1 MIKVWNKVKSAYF
14 DESENKHLIV
24 KFPEINLTLTHS
36 QIRKESMEI
45 KEAILDQ
52 ESIEFVGCI
61 ASQFK
66 LQISRIKK
74 KLKGKKIE
82 VSIYTDSTSD
92 KPVKLFSGI
101 VDSDERTG
109 NKRSKEIIAYDMM
122 YSLADEDVTTWFN
135 AQMIMLAAGKKIT
148 IKQFRNSLFAYLGI
162 TQAKRTLVNDS
173 LSIKRLAELEEVDE
187 GKEEE
192 TDEEEQEKIYAL
204 ALIKA
209 ICQINGVFGIIN
221 RNGKFDYRRL
231 GIGEESDDSA
241 YPGVDPNDKTN
252 GLYLPFVPG
261 IGVTDLLTDSTFYP
275 SYKSVTYE
283 DYDVHGITR
292 VYVRQSE
299 DTKAGYAGS
308 DKKYKYIVQ
317 GNRFTLGAT
326 KEEKSQIAAAI
337 MKKVQGI
344 TYTPFTAECTGLPFL
359 EVGDPVQFYV
369 YDFEQSDKQKKDV
382 FVLKSFYVLSRTLKG
397 IQSLTD
403 TLTAQGEEKQ
413 RRFVSDLGVR
423 EDVSNEKLKE
433 KVNQHDS
440 RIQTLEETAENGLK
454 FVSVTAL
461 PDNPDPNTV
470 YFIQGE
476 VTVT

>member
-1 MIKVWNKVKSAYF
+1 MLKVWNKVKSAYF

-24 KFPEINLTLTHS
+24 TFPEINLTLTRS
-36 QIRKESMEI
+36 QIRKETMEI

-66 LQISRIKK
+66 LQISSIKK

-109 NKRSKEIIAYDMM
+109 NKRSKEIKAYDMM
-122 YSLADEDVTTWFN
+122 YSLADTDVTTWFKTQV
-135 AQMIMLAAGKKIT
+135 AYLKMGKKLT
-148 IKQFRNSLFAYLGI
+148 VKKFRNELFAFIGLA
-162 TQAKRTLVNDS
+162 QKKRTLTNDS
-173 LSIKRLAELEEVDE
+173 FSIKQLVNLVGTE
-187 GKEEE
+187 
-192 TDEEEQEKIYAL
+192 DEEEADEEEEEKIYAL
-204 ALIKA
+204 DLIKA

-221 RNGKFDYRRL
+221 RNGEMDYRRL
-231 GIGEESDDSA
+231 GVEDEDDGA

-261 IGVTDLLTDSTFYP
+261 IGVTDIITDSTFYP

-283 DYDVHGITR
+283 DYDVHGITK

-317 GNRFTLGAT
+317 GNRFTLGTT
-326 KEEKSQIAAAI
+326 KEEKREIATAI
-337 MKKVQGI
+337 LNKVQGV
-344 TYTPFTAECTGLPFL
+344 TYTPYTAECTGLPFL
-359 EVGDPVQFYV
+359 EVGDPVQFCV
-369 YDFEQSDKQKKDV
+369 YDFEESDRQKKDV
-382 FVLKSFYVLSRTLKG
+382 FTLKSFYVLSRTLKG

-423 EDVSNEKLKE
+423 EDVSTASLKE
-433 KVNQHDS
+433 KTDKQDE
-440 RIQTLEETAENGLK
+440 RIKSLEDAAENGLK
-454 FVSVTAL
+454 VESVTAL
-461 PDNPDPNTV
+461 PALPDANTI
-470 YFIQGE
+470 YLIQG
-476 VTVT
+476 TVG

>member
-1 MIKVWNKVKSAYF
+1 MLKVWNKVKSAYF
-14 DESENKHLIV
+14 DESENKHLV
-24 KFPEINLTLTHS
+24 VTFPEINLTLKHS
-36 QIRKESMEI
+36 QIKKESMEI
-45 KEAILDQ
+45 NEAILDQ

-66 LQISRIKK
+66 LQISSIKK

-122 YSLADEDVTTWFN
+122 YSLTDEDVTSWFRTQV
-135 AQMIMLAAGKKIT
+135 AYLKMGKKLT
-148 IKQFRNSLFAYLGI
+148 IKKFRNDLFVFLGI
-162 TQAKRTLVNDS
+162 TQKKRTLANDS
-173 LSIKRLAELEEVDE
+173 FSIKQLVNMVDKDDGE
-187 GKEEE
+187 DA
-192 TDEEEQEKIYAL
+192 DEEEQEKIYAL
-204 ALIKA
+204 DLIKA

-221 RNGKFDYRRL
+221 RNGEMDYRRL
-231 GIGEESDDSA
+231 GVEDEDDGA
-241 YPGVDPNDKTN
+241 YPGVDPDDKTN

-261 IGVTDLLTDSTFYP
+261 IGVTDIITDSTFYP

-283 DYDVHGITR
+283 DYDVHGITK

-317 GNRFTLGAT
+317 GNRFTLGTT
-326 KEEKSQIAAAI
+326 KEEKREIATAI
-337 MKKVQGI
+337 LNKVQGV

-359 EVGDPVQFYV
+359 EVGDPVQIYV
-369 YDFEQSDKQKKDV
+369 YDFEQSEKQKKDV

-413 RRFVSDLGVR
+413 RRFVSDLGIR
-423 EDVSNEKLKE
+423 EDVSTASLKE
-433 KVNQHDS
+433 KTDKQDE
-440 RIQTLEETAENGLK
+440 RIKSLEDAAETGLK
-454 FVSVTAL
+454 VESVTAL
-461 PDNPDPNTV
+461 PASPDVNTI
-470 YFIQGE
+470 YLIQG
-476 VTVT
+476 TVG

>member
-1 MIKVWNKVKSAYF
+1 MLKVGNKVKSAYF
-14 DESENKHLIV
+14 DESENKHLV
-24 KFPEINLTLTHS
+24 VTFPEINLTLKHS
-36 QIRKESMEI
+36 QIKKESMEI
-45 KEAILDQ
+45 NEAILDQ

-66 LQISRIKK
+66 LQISSIKI

-82 VSIYTDSTSD
+82 VSIYSDSTSD

-101 VDSDERTG
+101 VDSDNRTG

-122 YSLADEDVTTWFN
+122 YSLTDEDVTSWFRTQV
-135 AQMIMLAAGKKIT
+135 AYLKMGKKLT
-148 IKQFRNSLFAYLGI
+148 VKKFRNDLFVFLGI
-162 TQAKRTLVNDS
+162 AQKKRTLANDS
-173 LSIKRLAELEEVDE
+173 FSIKQLVNMVDNNEEDA
-187 GKEEE
+187 
-192 TDEEEQEKIYAL
+192 DEEEQEKIYAL
-204 ALIKA
+204 DLIKA

-221 RNGKFDYRRL
+221 RNGEMDYRRL
-231 GIGEESDDSA
+231 GVEDEDDGA
-241 YPGVDPNDKTN
+241 YPGVDPDDKTN
-252 GLYLPFVPG
+252 GLYLPFLPG
-261 IGVTDLLTDSTFYP
+261 IGVTDIITDSTFYP
-275 SYKSVTYE
+275 SYRSVTYE
-283 DYDVHGITR
+283 DYDVHGITK

-317 GNRFTLGAT
+317 GNRFTLGTT
-326 KEEKSQIAAAI
+326 KEEKREIATAI
-337 MKKVQGI
+337 LNKVQGV

-359 EVGDPVQFYV
+359 EVGDPVQIYV

-423 EDVSNEKLKE
+423 EDVSTAALKE
-433 KVNQHDS
+433 KTDKQDE
-440 RIQTLEETAENGLK
+440 RIKSLEDAAENGLK
-454 FVSVTAL
+454 VESVTAL
-461 PDNPDPNTV
+461 PASPDANTI
-470 YFIQGE
+470 YLIQGA
-476 VTVT
+476 VG

>member
-1 MIKVWNKVKSAYF
+1 MLKVSNKVKQAYF
-14 DESENKHLIV
+14 AESGNKHLIV
-24 KFPEINLTLTHS
+24 SFPEINLTLDHS
-36 QIRKESMEI
+36 QIKKESMEI

-66 LQISRIKK
+66 LQISSIKK

-92 KPVKLFSGI
+92 KPVELFSGI

-122 YSLADEDVTTWFN
+122 YSLADEDVTSWFRTQV
-135 AQMIMLAAGKKIT
+135 AYLKMGKKLT
-148 IKQFRNSLFAYLGI
+148 VKKFRNELFAFIGLA
-162 TQAKRTLVNDS
+162 QKKRTLANDS
-173 LSIKRLAELEEVDE
+173 LSIKQLVNMVDDNEEDA
-187 GKEEE
+187 
-192 TDEEEQEKIYAL
+192 DEEEQEKIYAL
-204 ALIKA
+204 DLIKA

-221 RNGKFDYRRL
+221 RNGEMDYRRL
-231 GIGEESDDSA
+231 GVEDEDDGA
-241 YPGVDPNDKTN
+241 YPGVDPN

-261 IGVTDLLTDSTFYP
+261 IGVTDIITDSTFHP

-283 DYDVHGITR
+283 DYDVHGITK

-317 GNRFTLGAT
+317 GNRFTLGTT
-326 KEEKSQIAAAI
+326 KEEKREIATAI
-337 MKKVQGI
+337 LNKVQGV
-344 TYTPFTAECTGLPFL
+344 TYTPYTAECTGLPFL
-359 EVGDPVQFYV
+359 EVGDPVQFCV
-369 YDFEQSDKQKKDV
+369 YDFEESDRQKKDV

-423 EDVSNEKLKE
+423 EDVSTASLKE
-433 KVNQHDS
+433 KTDKQDE
-440 RIQTLEETAENGLK
+440 RIKSLEDAAETGLK
-454 FVSVTAL
+454 VESVTAL
-461 PDNPDPNTV
+461 PALPDANTI
-470 YFIQGE
+470 YLIQG
-476 VTVT
+476 TVG

>member
-1 MIKVWNKVKSAYF
+1 MLKVWNKVKSAYF

-24 KFPEINLTLTHS
+24 TFPEINLTLTRS
-36 QIRKESMEI
+36 QIRKETMEI

-66 LQISRIKK
+66 LQISSIKK

-109 NKRSKEIIAYDMM
+109 NKKSKEIKAYDMM
-122 YSLADEDVTTWFN
+122 YSLADTDVTTWFKTQV
-135 AQMIMLAAGKKIT
+135 AYLKMGKKLT
-148 IKQFRNSLFAYLGI
+148 VKKFRNELFAFIGLA
-162 TQAKRTLVNDS
+162 QKKRTLANDS
-173 LSIKRLAELEEVDE
+173 FSIKQLVNLVGTE
-187 GKEEE
+187 
-192 TDEEEQEKIYAL
+192 DEEEADEEEEEKIYAL
-204 ALIKA
+204 DLIKA

-221 RNGKFDYRRL
+221 RNGEMDYRRL
-231 GIGEESDDSA
+231 GVEDEDDGA
-241 YPGVDPNDKTN
+241 YPGVDPDDKTN

-261 IGVTDLLTDSTFYP
+261 IGVADIITDSTFYP

-283 DYDVHGITR
+283 DYDVHGITK

-308 DKKYKYIVQ
+308 EKKYKYIVQ
-317 GNRFTLGAT
+317 GNRFTLGTT
-326 KEEKSQIAAAI
+326 KEEKREIATAI
-337 MKKVQGI
+337 LNKVQGV
-344 TYTPFTAECTGLPFL
+344 TYTPYTAECTGLPYL

-369 YDFEQSDKQKKDV
+369 YDFEESDKQKKDV

-423 EDVSNEKLKE
+423 EDVSTAALKE
-433 KVNQHDS
+433 QADKQDE
-440 RIQTLEETAENGLK
+440 RIKSLEDAADTGLK
-454 FVSVTAL
+454 VESVTAL
-461 PDNPDPNTV
+461 PASPDANTI
-470 YFIQGE
+470 YLIQG
-476 VTVT
+476 TVG

>member
-1 MIKVWNKVKSAYF
+1 MLKVGNKVKSAYF
-14 DESENKHLIV
+14 DESENKHLV
-24 KFPEINLTLTHS
+24 VTFPEINLTLKHS
-36 QIRKESMEI
+36 QIKKESMEI
-45 KEAILDQ
+45 NEAILDQ

-66 LQISRIKK
+66 LQISSIKK

-101 VDSDERTG
+101 VDSDNRTG

-122 YSLADEDVTTWFN
+122 YSLADEDVTSWFRTQV
-135 AQMIMLAAGKKIT
+135 AYLKMGKKLT
-148 IKQFRNSLFAYLGI
+148 VKKFRNDLFVFLGI
-162 TQAKRTLVNDS
+162 AQKKRTLANDS
-173 LSIKRLAELEEVDE
+173 FSIKQLVNVVDNNEEDA
-187 GKEEE
+187 
-192 TDEEEQEKIYAL
+192 DEEEQEKIYAL
-204 ALIKA
+204 DLIKA

-221 RNGKFDYRRL
+221 RNGEMDYRRL
-231 GIGEESDDSA
+231 GVEDEDDGA
-241 YPGVDPNDKTN
+241 YPGVDPDDKTN

-261 IGVTDLLTDSTFYP
+261 IGVTDIITDSTFYP

-283 DYDVHGITR
+283 DYDVHGITK

-308 DKKYKYIVQ
+308 DKKYKYITQ
-317 GNRFTLGAT
+317 GNRFTLGT
-326 KEEKSQIAAAI
+326 TTEEKREIATAI
-337 MKKVQGI
+337 LNKVQGV

-359 EVGDPVQFYV
+359 EVGDPVQIYV

-413 RRFVSDLGVR
+413 RRFVSDLGIR
-423 EDVSNEKLKE
+423 EDVSTASLKE
-433 KVNQHDS
+433 KTDKQDE
-440 RIQTLEETAENGLK
+440 RIKSLEDAAETGLK
-454 FVSVTAL
+454 VESVTAL
-461 PDNPDPNTV
+461 PASPDANTI
-470 YFIQGE
+470 YLIQGA
-476 VTVT
+476 VG

>member
-1 MIKVWNKVKSAYF
+1 MLKVWNKVKSAYF

-24 KFPEINLTLTHS
+24 TFPEINLTLTRS
-36 QIRKESMEI
+36 QIRKETMEI

-66 LQISRIKK
+66 LQISSIKK

-109 NKRSKEIIAYDMM
+109 NKRSKEIKAYDMM
-122 YSLADEDVTTWFN
+122 YSLADTDVTTWFKTQV
-135 AQMIMLAAGKKIT
+135 AYLKMGKKLT
-148 IKQFRNSLFAYLGI
+148 IKKFRNDLFVFLGI
-162 TQAKRTLVNDS
+162 AQKKRTLANDS
-173 LSIKRLAELEEVDE
+173 FSIKQLVNMVDNNEEDA
-187 GKEEE
+187 
-192 TDEEEQEKIYAL
+192 DEEEQEKIYAL
-204 ALIKA
+204 DLIKA

-221 RNGKFDYRRL
+221 RNGEMDYRRL
-231 GIGEESDDSA
+231 GVEDEDDGA

-261 IGVTDLLTDSTFYP
+261 IGVTDIITDSTFYP

-283 DYDVHGITR
+283 DYDVHGITK

-317 GNRFTLGAT
+317 GNRFTLGTT
-326 KEEKSQIAAAI
+326 KEEKREIATAI
-337 MKKVQGI
+337 LNKVQGV
-344 TYTPFTAECTGLPFL
+344 TYTPYTAECTGLPFL
-359 EVGDPVQFYV
+359 EVGDPVQFCV
-369 YDFEQSDKQKKDV
+369 YDFEESDRQKKDV
-382 FVLKSFYVLSRTLKG
+382 FTLKSFYVLSRTLKG

-423 EDVSNEKLKE
+423 EDVSTASLKE
-433 KVNQHDS
+433 KTDKQDE
-440 RIQTLEETAENGLK
+440 RIKSLEDAAENGLK
-454 FVSVTAL
+454 VESVTAL
-461 PDNPDPNTV
+461 PALPDANTI
-470 YFIQGE
+470 YLIQG
-476 VTVT
+476 TVG

>member
-1 MIKVWNKVKSAYF
+1 MLKVGNKVKSAYF
-14 DESENKHLIV
+14 DESENKHLV
-24 KFPEINLTLTHS
+24 VTFPEINLTLKHS
-36 QIRKESMEI
+36 QIKKESMEI
-45 KEAILDQ
+45 NEAILDQ

-66 LQISRIKK
+66 LQISSIKK

-122 YSLADEDVTTWFN
+122 YSLTDEDVTSWFRTQV
-135 AQMIMLAAGKKIT
+135 AYLKMGKKLT
-148 IKQFRNSLFAYLGI
+148 IKKFRNDLFVFLGI
-162 TQAKRTLVNDS
+162 TQKKRTLANDS
-173 LSIKRLAELEEVDE
+173 FSIKQLVNMVDKDDGE
-187 GKEEE
+187 DA
-192 TDEEEQEKIYAL
+192 DEEEQEKIYAL
-204 ALIKA
+204 DLIKA

-221 RNGKFDYRRL
+221 RNGEMDYRRL
-231 GIGEESDDSA
+231 GVEDEDDGA
-241 YPGVDPNDKTN
+241 YPGVDPDDKTN

-261 IGVTDLLTDSTFYP
+261 IGVTDIITDSTFYP

-283 DYDVHGITR
+283 DYDVHGITK

-317 GNRFTLGAT
+317 GNRFTLGTT
-326 KEEKSQIAAAI
+326 KEEKREIATAI
-337 MKKVQGI
+337 LNKVQGV

-359 EVGDPVQFYV
+359 EVGDPVQIYV
-369 YDFEQSDKQKKDV
+369 YDFEQSEKQKKDV

-413 RRFVSDLGVR
+413 RRFVSDLGIR
-423 EDVSNEKLKE
+423 EDVSTASLKE
-433 KVNQHDS
+433 KTDKQDE
-440 RIQTLEETAENGLK
+440 RIKSLEDAAETGLK
-454 FVSVTAL
+454 VESVTAL
-461 PDNPDPNTV
+461 PASPDVNTI
-470 YFIQGE
+470 YLIQG
-476 VTVT
+476 TVG

>member
-1 MIKVWNKVKSAYF
+1 MLKVWNKVKSAYF

-24 KFPEINLTLTHS
+24 TFPEINLTLTHS
-36 QIRKESMEI
+36 QIRKETMEI

-66 LQISRIKK
+66 LQIRSIKK

-109 NKRSKEIIAYDMM
+109 NKRSKEIKAYDMM
-122 YSLADEDVTTWFN
+122 YSLADTDVTTWFKTQV
-135 AQMIMLAAGKKIT
+135 AYLKMGEKLTVKK
-148 IKQFRNSLFAYLGI
+148 FRNDLFAFIGLA
-162 TQAKRTLVNDS
+162 QKKRTLANDS
-173 LSIKRLAELEEVDE
+173 FSIKQLVNLVGTE
-187 GKEEE
+187 
-192 TDEEEQEKIYAL
+192 DEEEADEEEEEKIYAL
-204 ALIKA
+204 DLIKA

-221 RNGKFDYRRL
+221 RNGEMDYRRL
-231 GIGEESDDSA
+231 GVEDEDDGA
-241 YPGVDPNDKTN
+241 YPGVDPDDKTY

-261 IGVTDLLTDSTFYP
+261 IGVTDIITDSTFFP

-283 DYDVHGITR
+283 DYDVHGITK

-317 GNRFTLGAT
+317 GNRFTLGTT
-326 KEEKSQIAAAI
+326 KQEKREIAAAI
-337 MKKVQGI
+337 LNKVQGV
-344 TYTPFTAECTGLPFL
+344 TYTPFAAECTGLPFL
-359 EVGDPVQFYV
+359 EVGDSVQFYV
-369 YDFEQSDKQKKDV
+369 YDFEESDRQKKDV

-423 EDVSNEKLKE
+423 EDVSTASLKE
-433 KVNQHDS
+433 QADKQDE
-440 RIQTLEETAENGLK
+440 RIKSLEDAAENGLK
-454 FVSVTAL
+454 VESVTAL
-461 PDNPDPNTV
+461 PALPDANTI
-470 YFIQGE
+470 YLIQG
-476 VTVT
+476 TVG

>member
-1 MIKVWNKVKSAYF
+1 MLKVWNKVKSAYF

-24 KFPEINLTLTHS
+24 TFPEINLTLTRS
-36 QIRKESMEI
+36 QIRKETMEI

-66 LQISRIKK
+66 LQISSIKK

-109 NKRSKEIIAYDMM
+109 NKRSKEIKAYDMM
-122 YSLADEDVTTWFN
+122 YSLADTDVTTWFKTQV
-135 AQMIMLAAGKKIT
+135 AYLKMGKKLT
-148 IKQFRNSLFAYLGI
+148 VKKFRNELFAFIGLA
-162 TQAKRTLVNDS
+162 QKKRTLANDS
-173 LSIKRLAELEEVDE
+173 FSIKQLVNLVGTE
-187 GKEEE
+187 
-192 TDEEEQEKIYAL
+192 DEEEADEEEEEKIYAL
-204 ALIKA
+204 DLIKA

-221 RNGKFDYRRL
+221 RNGEMDYRRL
-231 GIGEESDDSA
+231 GVEDEDDGA
-241 YPGVDPNDKTN
+241 YPGVDPDDKTN

-261 IGVTDLLTDSTFYP
+261 IGVTDIITDSTFHP

-283 DYDVHGITR
+283 DYDVHGITK

-317 GNRFTLGAT
+317 GNRFTLGTT
-326 KEEKSQIAAAI
+326 KEEKREIATAI
-337 MKKVQGI
+337 LNKVQGV
-344 TYTPFTAECTGLPFL
+344 TYTPFSAECTGLPYL
-359 EVGDPVQFYV
+359 EVGDPVQFYA
-369 YDFEQSDKQKKDV
+369 YDFEESDKQKKDV
-382 FVLKSFYVLSRTLKG
+382 FTLKSFYVLSRTLKG

-423 EDVSNEKLKE
+423 EDVSTAALKE
-433 KVNQHDS
+433 KTDKQDE
-440 RIQTLEETAENGLK
+440 RIKSLEDAAENGLK
-454 FVSVTAL
+454 VESVTAL
-461 PDNPDPNTV
+461 PALPDANTI
-470 YFIQGE
+470 YLIQG
-476 VTVT
+476 TVG

>member
-1 MIKVWNKVKSAYF
+1 MLKVWNKVKSAYF
-14 DESENKHLIV
+14 DESENKHLV
-24 KFPEINLTLTHS
+24 VTFPEINLTLKHS
-36 QIRKESMEI
+36 QIKKESMEI
-45 KEAILDQ
+45 NEAILDQ
-52 ESIEFVGCI
+52 ECIEFVGCI

-66 LQISRIKK
+66 LQISSIKK

-92 KPVKLFSGI
+92 KPVKLFSGF

-122 YSLADEDVTTWFN
+122 YSLADTDVTTWFKTQV
-135 AQMIMLAAGKKIT
+135 AYLKMGKKLT
-148 IKQFRNSLFAYLGI
+148 VKKFRNDLFVFLGI
-162 TQAKRTLVNDS
+162 AQKKRTLANDS
-173 LSIKRLAELEEVDE
+173 FSIKQLVNMVDNNEEDA
-187 GKEEE
+187 
-192 TDEEEQEKIYAL
+192 DEEEQEKIYAL
-204 ALIKA
+204 DLIKA

-221 RNGKFDYRRL
+221 RNGEMDYRRL
-231 GIGEESDDSA
+231 GVEDEDDGA
-241 YPGVDPNDKTN
+241 YPGVDPDDKTN
-252 GLYLPFVPG
+252 GLYMQFVQG
-261 IGVTDLLTDSTFYP
+261 IGVTDIITDSTFYP

-308 DKKYKYIVQ
+308 DKKYKYITQ
-317 GNRFTLGAT
+317 GNRFTLGT
-326 KEEKSQIAAAI
+326 TTEEKREIATAI
-337 MKKVQGI
+337 LNKVQGV

-423 EDVSNEKLKE
+423 EDVSTAALKE
-433 KVNQHDS
+433 QADKQDE
-440 RIQTLEETAENGLK
+440 RIKSLEDAADTGLK
-454 FVSVTAL
+454 VESVTAL
-461 PDNPDPNTV
+461 PASPDSNTI
-470 YFIQGE
+470 YLIQG
-476 VTVT
+476 TVG

>member
-1 MIKVWNKVKSAYF
+1 MLKVGNKVKSAYF
-14 DESENKHLIV
+14 YESENKHLV
-24 KFPEINLTLTHS
+24 VTFPEINLTLKHS
-36 QIRKESMEI
+36 QIKKESMEI
-45 KEAILDQ
+45 NEAILDQ

-66 LQISRIKK
+66 LQISSIKK

-82 VSIYTDSTSD
+82 VSIYSDSTSD

-101 VDSDERTG
+101 VDSDNRTG

-122 YSLADEDVTTWFN
+122 YSLTDEDVTSWFRTQV
-135 AQMIMLAAGKKIT
+135 AYLKMGKKLT
-148 IKQFRNSLFAYLGI
+148 VKKFRNDLFVFLGI
-162 TQAKRTLVNDS
+162 AQKKRTLANDS
-173 LSIKRLAELEEVDE
+173 FSIKQLVNMVDNNEEDA
-187 GKEEE
+187 
-192 TDEEEQEKIYAL
+192 DEEEQEKIYAL
-204 ALIKA
+204 DLIKA

-221 RNGKFDYRRL
+221 RNGEMDYRRL
-231 GIGEESDDSA
+231 GVEDEDDGA
-241 YPGVDPNDKTN
+241 YPGVDPDDKTN

-261 IGVTDLLTDSTFYP
+261 IGVTDIITDSTFYP
-275 SYKSVTYE
+275 SYRSVTYE
-283 DYDVHGITR
+283 DYDVHGITK

-317 GNRFTLGAT
+317 GNRFTLGTT
-326 KEEKSQIAAAI
+326 KEEKREIATAI
-337 MKKVQGI
+337 LNKVQGV

-359 EVGDPVQFYV
+359 EVGDPVQIYV

-423 EDVSNEKLKE
+423 EDVSTAALKE
-433 KVNQHDS
+433 KTDKQDE
-440 RIQTLEETAENGLK
+440 RIKSLEDAAENGLK
-454 FVSVTAL
+454 VESVTAL
-461 PDNPDPNTV
+461 PASPDANTI
-470 YFIQGE
+470 YLIQGA
-476 VTVT
+476 VG

>member
-1 MIKVWNKVKSAYF
+1 MLKVGNKVKSAYF
-14 DESENKHLIV
+14 DESENKHLV
-24 KFPEINLTLTHS
+24 VTFPEINLTLKHS
-36 QIRKESMEI
+36 QIKKESMEI
-45 KEAILDQ
+45 NEAILDQ

-66 LQISRIKK
+66 LQISSIKK

-82 VSIYTDSTSD
+82 VSIYSDSTSD

-101 VDSDERTG
+101 VDSDNRTG

-122 YSLADEDVTTWFN
+122 YSLTDEDVTSWFRTQV
-135 AQMIMLAAGKKIT
+135 AYLKMGKKLT
-148 IKQFRNSLFAYLGI
+148 VKKFRNDLFVFLGI
-162 TQAKRTLVNDS
+162 AQKKRTLANDS
-173 LSIKRLAELEEVDE
+173 FSIKQLVNMVDNNEEDA
-187 GKEEE
+187 
-192 TDEEEQEKIYAL
+192 DEEEQEKIYAL
-204 ALIKA
+204 DLIKA

-221 RNGKFDYRRL
+221 RNGEMDYRRL
-231 GIGEESDDSA
+231 GVEDEDDGA
-241 YPGVDPNDKTN
+241 YPGVDPDDKTN

-261 IGVTDLLTDSTFYP
+261 IGVTDIITDSTFYP
-275 SYKSVTYE
+275 SYRSVTYE
-283 DYDVHGITR
+283 DYDVHGITK

-317 GNRFTLGAT
+317 GNRFTLGTT
-326 KEEKSQIAAAI
+326 KEEKREIATAI
-337 MKKVQGI
+337 LNKVQGV

-359 EVGDPVQFYV
+359 EVGDPVQIYV

-423 EDVSNEKLKE
+423 EDVSTAALKE
-433 KVNQHDS
+433 KTDKQDE
-440 RIQTLEETAENGLK
+440 RIKSLEDAAENGLK
-454 FVSVTAL
+454 VESVTAL
-461 PDNPDPNTV
+461 PASPDANTI
-470 YFIQGE
+470 YLIQGA
-476 VTVT
+476 VG

>member
-1 MIKVWNKVKSAYF
+1 MLKVWNKVKSAYF

-24 KFPEINLTLTHS
+24 TFPEINLTLTRS
-36 QIRKESMEI
+36 QIRKETMEI

-66 LQISRIKK
+66 LQISSIKK

-109 NKRSKEIIAYDMM
+109 NKRSKEIKAYDMM
-122 YSLADEDVTTWFN
+122 YSLADEDVTSWFRTQV
-135 AQMIMLAAGKKIT
+135 AYLKMGKKLT
-148 IKQFRNSLFAYLGI
+148 VKKFRNDLFVYLGI
-162 TQAKRTLVNDS
+162 AQKKRTLANDS
-173 LSIKRLAELEEVDE
+173 FSIKQLVNMVDNNEEDA
-187 GKEEE
+187 
-192 TDEEEQEKIYAL
+192 DEEEQEKIYAL
-204 ALIKA
+204 DLIKA

-221 RNGKFDYRRL
+221 RNGEMDYRRL
-231 GIGEESDDSA
+231 GVEDEDDGA
-241 YPGVDPNDKTN
+241 YPGVDPDDKTN

-261 IGVTDLLTDSTFYP
+261 IGVADIITDSTFYP

-283 DYDVHGITR
+283 DYDVHGITK

-308 DKKYKYIVQ
+308 EKKYKYIVQ
-317 GNRFTLGAT
+317 GNRFTLGT
-326 KEEKSQIAAAI
+326 TTEEKREIATAI
-337 MKKVQGI
+337 LNKVQGV

-369 YDFEQSDKQKKDV
+369 YDFEESDRQKKDV

-423 EDVSNEKLKE
+423 EDVSTASLKE
-433 KVNQHDS
+433 QADKQDE
-440 RIQTLEETAENGLK
+440 RIKSLEDAADTGLK
-454 FVSVTAL
+454 VESVTAL
-461 PDNPDPNTV
+461 PASPDPNTI
-470 YFIQGE
+470 YLIQG
-476 VTVT
+476 TVG

>member
-1 MIKVWNKVKSAYF
+1 MLKVWNKVKSAYF
-14 DESENKHLIV
+14 DESENKHLV
-24 KFPEINLTLTHS
+24 VTFPEINLTLVHS
-36 QIRKESMEI
+36 QIKKESMEF
-45 KEAILDQ
+45 KSAILDQ

-66 LQISRIKK
+66 LQISSIRK

-92 KPVKLFSGI
+92 MPIKLFSGR

-122 YSLADEDVTTWFN
+122 YSLEDEDVTDWFRTQV
-135 AQMIMLAAGKKIT
+135 AYLKMGKKLT
-148 IKQFRNSLFAYLGI
+148 IKKFRNDLFEFLGI
-162 TQAKRTLVNDS
+162 TQKKRTLANDS
-173 LSIKRLAELEEVDE
+173 FSIKQLVNMVDKDDEEDA
-187 GKEEE
+187 
-192 TDEEEQEKIYAL
+192 DEEEQEKIYAL
-204 ALIKA
+204 DLIKA

-221 RNGKFDYRRL
+221 RNGEFDYRRL
-231 GIGEESDDSA
+231 GVEDEDDGA
-241 YPGVDPNDKTN
+241 FPGVDPDDKTN

-261 IGVTDLLTDSTFYP
+261 IGVTDIITDSTFYP

-283 DYDVHGITR
+283 DYDVHGITK

-299 DTKAGYAGS
+299 DTKAGHSGS

-317 GNRFTLGAT
+317 GNRFTLGTT
-326 KEEKSQIAAAI
+326 KEEKREIATAI
-337 MKKVQGI
+337 LNKVQGV

-369 YDFEQSDKQKKDV
+369 YDFEESDKQKKDV

-423 EDVSNEKLKE
+423 EDVSTSALKE
-433 KVNQHDS
+433 QTDKQEE
-440 RIQTLEETAENGLK
+440 RIKSLEDAAENGLK
-454 FVSVTAL
+454 VESVTEL
-461 PDNPDPNTV
+461 PSDANSHPKTL
-470 YFIQGE
+470 YIIQG
-476 VTVT
+476 TAG

>member
-1 MIKVWNKVKSAYF
+1 MLKVWNKVKSAYF

-24 KFPEINLTLTHS
+24 TFPEINLTLTRS
-36 QIRKESMEI
+36 QIRKETMEI

-66 LQISRIKK
+66 LQISSIKK

-101 VDSDERTG
+101 VDSDNRTG
-109 NKRSKEIIAYDMM
+109 NKKSKEIKAYDMM
-122 YSLADEDVTTWFN
+122 YSLADTDVTTWFKTQV
-135 AQMIMLAAGKKIT
+135 AYLKMGKKLT
-148 IKQFRNSLFAYLGI
+148 VKKFRNELFAFIGLA
-162 TQAKRTLVNDS
+162 QKKRTLANDS
-173 LSIKRLAELEEVDE
+173 FSIKQLVNLVGTE
-187 GKEEE
+187 
-192 TDEEEQEKIYAL
+192 DEEEADEEEEEKIYAL
-204 ALIKA
+204 DLIKA

-221 RNGKFDYRRL
+221 RNGEMDYRRL
-231 GIGEESDDSA
+231 GVEDEDDGA
-241 YPGVDPNDKTN
+241 YPGVDPDDKTN

-261 IGVTDLLTDSTFYP
+261 IGVTDIITDSTFYP

-308 DKKYKYIVQ
+308 DKKYKYITQ
-317 GNRFTLGAT
+317 GNRFTLGTT
-326 KEEKSQIAAAI
+326 KEEKREIAAAI
-337 MKKVQGI
+337 LNKVQGV

-369 YDFEQSDKQKKDV
+369 YDFEEPDRQKKDV

-423 EDVSNEKLKE
+423 EDVSTAALKE
-433 KVNQHDS
+433 QADKQDE
-440 RIQTLEETAENGLK
+440 RIKSLEDAADTGLK
-454 FVSVTAL
+454 VESVTAL
-461 PDNPDPNTV
+461 PASPDSNTI
-470 YFIQGE
+470 YLIQG
-476 VTVT
+476 TVG

>member
-1 MIKVWNKVKSAYF
+1 MLKVWNKVKSAYF

-24 KFPEINLTLTHS
+24 TFPEINLTLTRS
-36 QIRKESMEI
+36 QIRKETMEI

-66 LQISRIKK
+66 LQISSIKK

-109 NKRSKEIIAYDMM
+109 NKKSKEIKAYDMM
-122 YSLADEDVTTWFN
+122 YSLADTDVTTWFKTQV
-135 AQMIMLAAGKKIT
+135 AYLKMGKKLT
-148 IKQFRNSLFAYLGI
+148 VKKFRNELFAFIGLA
-162 TQAKRTLVNDS
+162 QKKRTLANDS
-173 LSIKRLAELEEVDE
+173 FSIKQLVNLVGTE
-187 GKEEE
+187 
-192 TDEEEQEKIYAL
+192 DEEEADEEEEEKIYAL
-204 ALIKA
+204 DLIKA

-221 RNGKFDYRRL
+221 RNGEMDYRRL
-231 GIGEESDDSA
+231 GVEDEDDGA
-241 YPGVDPNDKTN
+241 YPGVDPDDKTN

-261 IGVTDLLTDSTFYP
+261 IGVTDIITDSTFYP

-308 DKKYKYIVQ
+308 DKKYKYITQ
-317 GNRFTLGAT
+317 GNRFTLGTT
-326 KEEKSQIAAAI
+326 KEEKREIAAAI
-337 MKKVQGI
+337 LNKVQGV

-423 EDVSNEKLKE
+423 EDVSTASLKE
-433 KVNQHDS
+433 KTDKQDE
-440 RIQTLEETAENGLK
+440 RIKSLEDAAENGLK
-454 FVSVTAL
+454 VESVTAL
-461 PDNPDPNTV
+461 PALPDANTI
-470 YFIQGE
+470 YLIQG
-476 VTVT
+476 TVG

>member
-1 MIKVWNKVKSAYF
+1 MLKVWNKVKSAYF
-14 DESENKHLIV
+14 DESENKHLV
-24 KFPEINLTLTHS
+24 VTFPEINLTLKHS
-36 QIRKESMEI
+36 QIKKESMEI
-45 KEAILDQ
+45 NEAILDQ

-66 LQISRIKK
+66 LQISSIKK

-92 KPVKLFSGI
+92 KPVMLFSGF

-122 YSLADEDVTTWFN
+122 YSLADEDVTSWFRTQV
-135 AQMIMLAAGKKIT
+135 AYLKMGKKLT
-148 IKQFRNSLFAYLGI
+148 IKKFRNDLFVFLGI
-162 TQAKRTLVNDS
+162 AQKKRTLANDS
-173 LSIKRLAELEEVDE
+173 LFIKQLVNMVDNNEEDA
-187 GKEEE
+187 
-192 TDEEEQEKIYAL
+192 DEEEQEKIYAL
-204 ALIKA
+204 DLIKA

-221 RNGKFDYRRL
+221 RNGEMDYRRL
-231 GIGEESDDSA
+231 GVEDEDDGA
-241 YPGVDPNDKTN
+241 YPGVDPDDKTN

-261 IGVTDLLTDSTFYP
+261 IGVTDIITDSTFYP

-283 DYDVHGITR
+283 DYDVHGITK

-317 GNRFTLGAT
+317 GNRFTLGTT
-326 KEEKSQIAAAI
+326 KEEKREIATAI
-337 MKKVQGI
+337 LNKVQGV

-423 EDVSNEKLKE
+423 EDVSTAALKE
-433 KVNQHDS
+433 QADKQDE
-440 RIQTLEETAENGLK
+440 RIKSLEDAADTGLK
-454 FVSVTAL
+454 VESVTAL
-461 PDNPDPNTV
+461 PASPDANTI
-470 YFIQGE
+470 YLIQG
-476 VTVT
+476 TVG

>member
-1 MIKVWNKVKSAYF
+1 MLKVWNKVKSAYF

-24 KFPEINLTLTHS
+24 TFPEINLTLNRS
-36 QIRKESMEI
+36 QIRKETMEI

-66 LQISRIKK
+66 LQISSIKK

-109 NKRSKEIIAYDMM
+109 NKRSKEIKAYDMM
-122 YSLADEDVTTWFN
+122 YSLADTDVTTWFKTQV
-135 AQMIMLAAGKKIT
+135 AYLKMGKKLT
-148 IKQFRNSLFAYLGI
+148 VKKFRNELFAFIGLA
-162 TQAKRTLVNDS
+162 QKKRTLANDS
-173 LSIKRLAELEEVDE
+173 FSIKQLVNLVGTE
-187 GKEEE
+187 
-192 TDEEEQEKIYAL
+192 DEEEADEEEEEKIYAL
-204 ALIKA
+204 DLIKA
-209 ICQINGVFGIIN
+209 ICQINGVFGVIN
-221 RNGKFDYRRL
+221 RNGEMDYRRL
-231 GIGEESDDSA
+231 GVEDEDDGA
-241 YPGVDPNDKTN
+241 YPGVDPDDKTN

-261 IGVTDLLTDSTFYP
+261 IGVTDIITDSTFYP

-283 DYDVHGITR
+283 DYDVHGITK

-317 GNRFTLGAT
+317 GNRFTLGTT
-326 KEEKSQIAAAI
+326 KEEKREIATAI
-337 MKKVQGI
+337 LNKVQGV

-359 EVGDPVQFYV
+359 EVGDPVQIYV

-423 EDVSNEKLKE
+423 EDVSTAALKE
-433 KVNQHDS
+433 KTDKQDE
-440 RIQTLEETAENGLK
+440 RIKSLEDAAETGLK
-454 FVSVTAL
+454 VESVTAL
-461 PDNPDPNTV
+461 PASPDANTI
-470 YFIQGE
+470 YLIQGA
-476 VTVT
+476 VG

>member
-1 MIKVWNKVKSAYF
+1 MLKVWNKVKSAYF
-14 DESENKHLIV
+14 DESENKHLV
-24 KFPEINLTLTHS
+24 VTFPEINLTLKHS
-36 QIRKESMEI
+36 QIKKESMEI
-45 KEAILDQ
+45 NEAILDQ

-66 LQISRIKK
+66 LQISSIKK

-92 KPVKLFSGI
+92 KPVKLFSGF

-122 YSLADEDVTTWFN
+122 YSLADEDVTSWFRTQV
-135 AQMIMLAAGKKIT
+135 AYLKMGKKLT
-148 IKQFRNSLFAYLGI
+148 IKKFRNDLFVFLGI
-162 TQAKRTLVNDS
+162 AQKKRTLANDS
-173 LSIKRLAELEEVDE
+173 FSIKQLVNMVDNNEEDA
-187 GKEEE
+187 
-192 TDEEEQEKIYAL
+192 DEEEQEKIYAL
-204 ALIKA
+204 DLIKA

-221 RNGKFDYRRL
+221 RNGEMDYRRL
-231 GIGEESDDSA
+231 GVEDEDDGA
-241 YPGVDPNDKTN
+241 YPGVDPN

-261 IGVTDLLTDSTFYP
+261 IGVTDIITDSTFYP

-283 DYDVHGITR
+283 DYDVHGITK

-317 GNRFTLGAT
+317 GNRFTLGTT
-326 KEEKSQIAAAI
+326 KEEKREIATAI
-337 MKKVQGI
+337 LNKVQGV

-359 EVGDPVQFYV
+359 EVGDPVQIYV
-369 YDFEQSDKQKKDV
+369 YDFEQSEKQKKDV

-403 TLTAQGEEKQ
+403 TLTAQGEVKQ

-423 EDVSNEKLKE
+423 EDVSTAALKE
-433 KVNQHDS
+433 KTDKQDE
-440 RIQTLEETAENGLK
+440 RIKSLEDAAETGLK
-454 FVSVTAL
+454 VESVTAL
-461 PDNPDPNTV
+461 PASPDVNTI
-470 YFIQGE
+470 YLIQG
-476 VTVT
+476 TVG

>member
-1 MIKVWNKVKSAYF
+1 MLKVWNKVKSAYF

-24 KFPEINLTLTHS
+24 TFPEINLTLTRS
-36 QIRKESMEI
+36 QIRKETMEI

-66 LQISRIKK
+66 LQISSIKK

-109 NKRSKEIIAYDMM
+109 NKRSKEIKAYDMM
-122 YSLADEDVTTWFN
+122 YSLADTDVTTWFKTQV
-135 AQMIMLAAGKKIT
+135 AYLKMGKKLT
-148 IKQFRNSLFAYLGI
+148 VKKFRNDLFVFLGI
-162 TQAKRTLVNDS
+162 AQKKRTLANDS
-173 LSIKRLAELEEVDE
+173 FSIKQLVNMVDNNEEDA
-187 GKEEE
+187 
-192 TDEEEQEKIYAL
+192 DEEEQEKIYAL
-204 ALIKA
+204 DLIKA

-221 RNGKFDYRRL
+221 RNGEMDYRRL
-231 GIGEESDDSA
+231 GVEDEDDGA
-241 YPGVDPNDKTN
+241 YPGVDPDDKTN

-261 IGVTDLLTDSTFYP
+261 IGVTDIITDSTFYP

-283 DYDVHGITR
+283 DYDVHGITK

-317 GNRFTLGAT
+317 GNRFTLGTT
-326 KEEKSQIAAAI
+326 KEEKSKIAAAI

-344 TYTPFTAECTGLPFL
+344 TYTPFTAECTGLPYL

-369 YDFEQSDKQKKDV
+369 YDFEESDKQKKDV
-382 FVLKSFYVLSRTLKG
+382 FTLKSFYVLSRTLKG

-423 EDVSNEKLKE
+423 EDVSTASLKE
-433 KVNQHDS
+433 QADKQDE
-440 RIQTLEETAENGLK
+440 RIKSLEDAADTGLK
-454 FVSVTAL
+454 VESVTAL
-461 PDNPDPNTV
+461 PASPDPNTI
-470 YFIQGE
+470 YLIQG
-476 VTVT
+476 TVG

>member
-1 MIKVWNKVKSAYF
+1 MLKVSNKVKQAYF
-14 DESENKHLIV
+14 AESGNKHLIV
-24 KFPEINLTLTHS
+24 SFPEINLTLDHS
-36 QIRKESMEI
+36 QIKKESMEI

-66 LQISRIKK
+66 LQISSIKK

-122 YSLADEDVTTWFN
+122 YSLADEDVTSWFRTQV
-135 AQMIMLAAGKKIT
+135 AYLKMGKKLT
-148 IKQFRNSLFAYLGI
+148 VKKFRNDLFVFLGI
-162 TQAKRTLVNDS
+162 AQKKRTLANDS
-173 LSIKRLAELEEVDE
+173 FSIKQLVNMVDNNEEDA
-187 GKEEE
+187 
-192 TDEEEQEKIYAL
+192 DEEEQEKIYAL
-204 ALIKA
+204 DLIKA

-221 RNGKFDYRRL
+221 RDGKFDYRRL
-231 GIGEESDDSA
+231 GVDDESDDGA
-241 YPGVDPNDKTN
+241 YPGINPDDKTD
-252 GLYLPFVPG
+252 GLYMPFIPG
-261 IGVTDLLTDSTFYP
+261 SVAFDTLTGSTFYP

-283 DYDVHGITR
+283 DYEVHGITR

-317 GNRFTLGAT
+317 GNRFTLGTT
-326 KEEKSQIAAAI
+326 KEEKREIATAI
-337 MKKVQGI
+337 LNKVQGV
-344 TYTPFTAECTGLPFL
+344 TYTPYTAECTGLPFL

-423 EDVSNEKLKE
+423 EDVSTASLKE
-433 KVNQHDS
+433 KTDKQDE
-440 RIQTLEETAENGLK
+440 RIKSLEDAAENGLK
-454 FVSVTAL
+454 VESVTAL
-461 PDNPDPNTV
+461 PALPDANTI
-470 YFIQGE
+470 YLIQG
-476 VTVT
+476 TVG

>member
-1 MIKVWNKVKSAYF
+1 MLKVWNKVKSAYF

-24 KFPEINLTLTHS
+24 TFPEINLTLTRS
-36 QIRKESMEI
+36 QIRKETMEI

-66 LQISRIKK
+66 LQISSIKK

-109 NKRSKEIIAYDMM
+109 NKRSKEIKAYDMM
-122 YSLADEDVTTWFN
+122 YSLADTDVTTWFKTQV
-135 AQMIMLAAGKKIT
+135 AYLKMGKKLT
-148 IKQFRNSLFAYLGI
+148 VKKFRNELFAFIGLA
-162 TQAKRTLVNDS
+162 QKKRTLANDS
-173 LSIKRLAELEEVDE
+173 FSIKQLVDLVGTE
-187 GKEEE
+187 
-192 TDEEEQEKIYAL
+192 DEEEADEEEEEKIYAL
-204 ALIKA
+204 DLIKA

-221 RNGKFDYRRL
+221 RNGEMDYRRL
-231 GIGEESDDSA
+231 GVEDEDDGA
-241 YPGVDPNDKTN
+241 YPGVDPDDKTN

-261 IGVTDLLTDSTFYP
+261 IGVTDIITDSTFYP

-283 DYDVHGITR
+283 DYDVQGITK

-317 GNRFTLGAT
+317 GNRFTLGTT
-326 KEEKSQIAAAI
+326 KEEKREIATAI
-337 MKKVQGI
+337 LNKVQGV
-344 TYTPFTAECTGLPFL
+344 TYTPFSAECTGLPYL

-369 YDFEQSDKQKKDV
+369 YDFEESDKQKKDV

-423 EDVSNEKLKE
+423 EDVSTASLKE
-433 KVNQHDS
+433 KTDKQDE
-440 RIQTLEETAENGLK
+440 RIKSLEDAAENGLK
-454 FVSVTAL
+454 VESVTAL
-461 PDNPDPNTV
+461 PALPDANTI
-470 YFIQGE
+470 YLIQG
-476 VTVT
+476 TVG

>member
-1 MIKVWNKVKSAYF
+1 MLKVWNKVKSAYF

-24 KFPEINLTLTHS
+24 TFPEINLTLTRS
-36 QIRKESMEI
+36 QIRKETMEI

-66 LQISRIKK
+66 LQISSIKK

-109 NKRSKEIIAYDMM
+109 NKRSKEIKAYDMM
-122 YSLADEDVTTWFN
+122 YSLADTDVTTWFKTQV
-135 AQMIMLAAGKKIT
+135 AYLKMGKKLT
-148 IKQFRNSLFAYLGI
+148 IKKFRNDLFVFLGI
-162 TQAKRTLVNDS
+162 AQKKRTLANDS
-173 LSIKRLAELEEVDE
+173 FSIKQLVNMVDNNEEDA
-187 GKEEE
+187 
-192 TDEEEQEKIYAL
+192 DEEEQEKIYAL
-204 ALIKA
+204 DLIKA

-221 RNGKFDYRRL
+221 RNGEMDYRRL
-231 GIGEESDDSA
+231 GVEDEDDGA
-241 YPGVDPNDKTN
+241 YPGVDPDDKTN

-261 IGVTDLLTDSTFYP
+261 IGVTDIITDSTLYP

-308 DKKYKYIVQ
+308 DKKYKYITQ
-317 GNRFTLGAT
+317 GNRFTLGTT
-326 KEEKSQIAAAI
+326 KEEKREIATAI
-337 MKKVQGI
+337 LNKVQGV
-344 TYTPFTAECTGLPFL
+344 TYTPFSAECTGLPFL
-359 EVGDPVQFYV
+359 EVGDPVQFYA

-423 EDVSNEKLKE
+423 EDVSTASLKE
-433 KVNQHDS
+433 KTDKQDE
-440 RIQTLEETAENGLK
+440 RIKSLEDAAETGLK
-454 FVSVTAL
+454 VESVTAL
-461 PDNPDPNTV
+461 PALPDANTI
-470 YFIQGE
+470 YLIQG
-476 VTVT
+476 TVG

>member
-1 MIKVWNKVKSAYF
+1 MLKVGNKVKSAYF
-14 DESENKHLIV
+14 DESENKHLV
-24 KFPEINLTLTHS
+24 VTFPEINLTLKHS
-36 QIRKESMEI
+36 QIKKESMEI
-45 KEAILDQ
+45 NEAILDQ

-66 LQISRIKK
+66 LQISSIKK

-101 VDSDERTG
+101 VDSDNRTG

-122 YSLADEDVTTWFN
+122 YSLADEDVTSWFRTQV
-135 AQMIMLAAGKKIT
+135 AYLKMGKKLT
-148 IKQFRNSLFAYLGI
+148 VKKFRNDLFVFLGI
-162 TQAKRTLVNDS
+162 AQKKRTLANDS
-173 LSIKRLAELEEVDE
+173 FSIKQLVNVVDNNEEDA
-187 GKEEE
+187 
-192 TDEEEQEKIYAL
+192 DEEEQEKIYAL
-204 ALIKA
+204 DLIKA

-221 RNGKFDYRRL
+221 RNGEMDYRRL
-231 GIGEESDDSA
+231 GVEDEDDGA
-241 YPGVDPNDKTN
+241 YPGVDPDDKTN

-261 IGVTDLLTDSTFYP
+261 IGVTDIITDSTFYP

-283 DYDVHGITR
+283 DYDVHGITK

-308 DKKYKYIVQ
+308 DKKYKYITQ
-317 GNRFTLGAT
+317 GNRFTLGT
-326 KEEKSQIAAAI
+326 TTEEKREIATAI
-337 MKKVQGI
+337 LNKVQGV

-359 EVGDPVQFYV
+359 EVGDPVQIYV

-413 RRFVSDLGVR
+413 RRFVSDLGIR
-423 EDVSNEKLKE
+423 EDVSTASLKE
-433 KVNQHDS
+433 KTDKQDE
-440 RIQTLEETAENGLK
+440 RIKSLEDAAETGLK
-454 FVSVTAL
+454 VESVTAL
-461 PDNPDPNTV
+461 PASPDDNTI
-470 YFIQGE
+470 YLIQG
-476 VTVT
+476 TVG

>member
-14 DESENKHLIV
+14 DESENKHLV
-24 KFPEINLTLTHS
+24 VTFPEINLTLKHS
-36 QIRKESMEI
+36 QIRRKESMEI

-66 LQISRIKK
+66 LQISSIKK

-122 YSLADEDVTTWFN
+122 YSLADEDVTSWFRTQV
-135 AQMIMLAAGKKIT
+135 AYLKMGKKLT
-148 IKQFRNSLFAYLGI
+148 VKKFRNDLFVFLGI
-162 TQAKRTLVNDS
+162 AQKKRTLANDS
-173 LSIKRLAELEEVDE
+173 ISIKQLVNMVDNNEEDA
-187 GKEEE
+187 
-192 TDEEEQEKIYAL
+192 DEEEQEKIYAL
-204 ALIKA
+204 DLIKA

-221 RNGKFDYRRL
+221 RNGEMDYRRL
-231 GIGEESDDSA
+231 GVEDEDDGA
-241 YPGVDPNDKTN
+241 YPGVDPDDKTN

-261 IGVTDLLTDSTFYP
+261 IGVADIITDSTFYP

-283 DYDVHGITR
+283 DYDVHGITK

-317 GNRFTLGAT
+317 GNRFTLGTT
-326 KEEKSQIAAAI
+326 KEEKREIATAI
-337 MKKVQGI
+337 LNKVQGV

-423 EDVSNEKLKE
+423 EDVSTASLKE
-433 KVNQHDS
+433 KTDKQDE
-440 RIQTLEETAENGLK
+440 RIKSLEDAAENGLK
-454 FVSVTAL
+454 VESVTAL
-461 PDNPDPNTV
+461 PALPDANTI
-470 YFIQGE
+470 YLIQG
-476 VTVT
+476 TVG

>member
-1 MIKVWNKVKSAYF
+1 MLKVWNKVKSAYF

-24 KFPEINLTLTHS
+24 TFPEINLTLTRS
-36 QIRKESMEI
+36 QIRKETMEI

-66 LQISRIKK
+66 LQISSIKK

-109 NKRSKEIIAYDMM
+109 NKRSKEIKAYDMM
-122 YSLADEDVTTWFN
+122 YSLADTDVTTWFKTQV
-135 AQMIMLAAGKKIT
+135 AYLKMGKKLT
-148 IKQFRNSLFAYLGI
+148 VKKFRNELFAFIGLA
-162 TQAKRTLVNDS
+162 QKKRTLANDS
-173 LSIKRLAELEEVDE
+173 FSIKQLVNLVGTE
-187 GKEEE
+187 
-192 TDEEEQEKIYAL
+192 DEEEADEEEEEKIYAL
-204 ALIKA
+204 DLIKA

-221 RNGKFDYRRL
+221 RNGEMDYRRL
-231 GIGEESDDSA
+231 GVEDEDDGA
-241 YPGVDPNDKTN
+241 YPGVDPDDKTN

-261 IGVTDLLTDSTFYP
+261 IGVTDIITDSTFYP

-308 DKKYKYIVQ
+308 DKKYKYITQ
-317 GNRFTLGAT
+317 GNRFTLGTT
-326 KEEKSQIAAAI
+326 KEEKREIAAAI
-337 MKKVQGI
+337 LNKVQGV

-359 EVGDPVQFYV
+359 EVGDPVQFYA
-369 YDFEQSDKQKKDV
+369 YDFEESDRQKKDV

-423 EDVSNEKLKE
+423 EDVSTAALKE
-433 KVNQHDS
+433 QADKQDE
-440 RIQTLEETAENGLK
+440 RIKSLEDAADTGLK
-454 FVSVTAL
+454 VESVTAL
-461 PDNPDPNTV
+461 PASPDPNTI
-470 YFIQGE
+470 YLIQG
-476 VTVT
+476 TVG

>member
-1 MIKVWNKVKSAYF
+1 MLKVWNKVKSAYF

-24 KFPEINLTLTHS
+24 TFPEINLTLTRS
-36 QIRKESMEI
+36 QIRKETMEI

-66 LQISRIKK
+66 LQISSIKK

-109 NKRSKEIIAYDMM
+109 NKKSKEIKAYDMM
-122 YSLADEDVTTWFN
+122 YSLADTDVTTWFKTQV
-135 AQMIMLAAGKKIT
+135 AYLKMGKKLT
-148 IKQFRNSLFAYLGI
+148 VKKFRNELFAFIGLA
-162 TQAKRTLVNDS
+162 QKKRTLANDS
-173 LSIKRLAELEEVDE
+173 FSIKQLVNLVGTE
-187 GKEEE
+187 
-192 TDEEEQEKIYAL
+192 DEEEADEEEEEKIYAL
-204 ALIKA
+204 DLIKA

-221 RNGKFDYRRL
+221 RNGEMDYRRL
-231 GIGEESDDSA
+231 GVEDEDDGA
-241 YPGVDPNDKTN
+241 YPGVDPDDKTN

-261 IGVTDLLTDSTFYP
+261 IGVADIITDSTFYP

-283 DYDVHGITR
+283 DYDVHGITK

-308 DKKYKYIVQ
+308 EKKYKYIVQ
-317 GNRFTLGAT
+317 GNRFTLGT
-326 KEEKSQIAAAI
+326 TTEEKREIATAI
-337 MKKVQGI
+337 LNKVQGV

-369 YDFEQSDKQKKDV
+369 YDFEESDKQKKDV

-423 EDVSNEKLKE
+423 EEVSTSALKE
-433 KVNQHDS
+433 KTDKQDE
-440 RIQTLEETAENGLK
+440 RIKSLEDAAENGMK

>member
-1 MIKVWNKVKSAYF
+1 MLKVWNKVKSAYF

-24 KFPEINLTLTHS
+24 TFPEINLTLTRS
-36 QIRKESMEI
+36 QIRKETMEI

-66 LQISRIKK
+66 LQISSIKK

-109 NKRSKEIIAYDMM
+109 NKRSKEIKAYDMM
-122 YSLADEDVTTWFN
+122 YSLADTDVTTWFKTQV
-135 AQMIMLAAGKKIT
+135 AYLKMGKKLT
-148 IKQFRNSLFAYLGI
+148 VKKFRNELFAFIGLA
-162 TQAKRTLVNDS
+162 QKKRTLANDS
-173 LSIKRLAELEEVDE
+173 FSIKQLVDLVGTE
-187 GKEEE
+187 
-192 TDEEEQEKIYAL
+192 DEEEADEEEEEKIYAL
-204 ALIKA
+204 DLIKA

-221 RNGKFDYRRL
+221 RNGEMDYRRL
-231 GIGEESDDSA
+231 GVEDEDDGA
-241 YPGVDPNDKTN
+241 YPGVDPDDKTN

-261 IGVTDLLTDSTFYP
+261 IGVTDIITDSTFYP

-308 DKKYKYIVQ
+308 DKKYKYITQ
-317 GNRFTLGAT
+317 GNRFTLGTT
-326 KEEKSQIAAAI
+326 KEEKREIATAI
-337 MKKVQGI
+337 LNKVQGV
-344 TYTPFTAECTGLPFL
+344 TYTPFSAECTGLPFL

-369 YDFEQSDKQKKDV
+369 YDFEESDKQKKDV
-382 FVLKSFYVLSRTLKG
+382 FTLKSFYVLSRTLKG

-423 EDVSNEKLKE
+423 EDVSTASLKE
-433 KVNQHDS
+433 KTDKQDE
-440 RIQTLEETAENGLK
+440 RIKSLEDAAETGLK
-454 FVSVTAL
+454 VESVTAL
-461 PDNPDPNTV
+461 PALPDANTI
-470 YFIQGE
+470 YLIQG
-476 VTVT
+476 TVG

>member
-1 MIKVWNKVKSAYF
+1 MLKVGNKVKSAYF
-14 DESENKHLIV
+14 DESENKHLV
-24 KFPEINLTLTHS
+24 VTFPEINLTLKHS
-36 QIRKESMEI
+36 QIKKESMEI
-45 KEAILDQ
+45 NEAILDQ

-66 LQISRIKK
+66 LQISSIKK

-101 VDSDERTG
+101 VDSDNRTG

-122 YSLADEDVTTWFN
+122 YSLADEDVTSWFRTQV
-135 AQMIMLAAGKKIT
+135 AYLKMGKKLT
-148 IKQFRNSLFAYLGI
+148 VKKFRNDLFVFLGI
-162 TQAKRTLVNDS
+162 AQKKRTLANDS
-173 LSIKRLAELEEVDE
+173 FSIKQLVNVVDNNEEDA
-187 GKEEE
+187 
-192 TDEEEQEKIYAL
+192 DEEEQEKIYAL
-204 ALIKA
+204 DLIKA

-221 RNGKFDYRRL
+221 RNGEMDYRRL
-231 GIGEESDDSA
+231 GVEDEDDGA
-241 YPGVDPNDKTN
+241 YPGVDPDDKTN

-261 IGVTDLLTDSTFYP
+261 IGVTDIITDSTFYP

-283 DYDVHGITR
+283 DYDVHGITK

-308 DKKYKYIVQ
+308 DKKYKYITQ
-317 GNRFTLGAT
+317 GNRFTLGT
-326 KEEKSQIAAAI
+326 TTEEKREIATAI
-337 MKKVQGI
+337 LNKVQGV

-359 EVGDPVQFYV
+359 EVGDPVQIYV

-413 RRFVSDLGVR
+413 RRFVSDLGIR
-423 EDVSNEKLKE
+423 EDVSTASLKE
-433 KVNQHDS
+433 KTDKQDE
-440 RIQTLEETAENGLK
+440 RIKSLEDAAETGLK
-454 FVSVTAL
+454 VESVTAL
-461 PDNPDPNTV
+461 PASPDANTI
-470 YFIQGE
+470 YLIQG
-476 VTVT
+476 TVG

>member
-1 MIKVWNKVKSAYF
+1 MLKVWNKVKSAYF

-24 KFPEINLTLTHS
+24 TFPEINLTLNRS
-36 QIRKESMEI
+36 QIRKETMEI

-66 LQISRIKK
+66 LQISSIKK

-109 NKRSKEIIAYDMM
+109 NKRSKEIKAYDMM
-122 YSLADEDVTTWFN
+122 YSLADTDVTTWFKTQV
-135 AQMIMLAAGKKIT
+135 AYLKMGKKLT
-148 IKQFRNSLFAYLGI
+148 VKKFRNELFAFIGLA
-162 TQAKRTLVNDS
+162 QKKRTLANDS
-173 LSIKRLAELEEVDE
+173 FSIKQLVNLVGTE
-187 GKEEE
+187 
-192 TDEEEQEKIYAL
+192 DEEEADEEEEEKIYAL
-204 ALIKA
+204 DLIKA
-209 ICQINGVFGIIN
+209 ICQINGVFGVIN
-221 RNGKFDYRRL
+221 RNGEMDYRRL
-231 GIGEESDDSA
+231 GVEDEDDGA
-241 YPGVDPNDKTN
+241 YPGVDPDDKTN

-261 IGVTDLLTDSTFYP
+261 IGVTDIITDSTFYP

-283 DYDVHGITR
+283 DYDVHGITK

-317 GNRFTLGAT
+317 GNRFTLGTT
-326 KEEKSQIAAAI
+326 KEEKSNIATAI
-337 MKKVQGI
+337 LNKVQGV

-423 EDVSNEKLKE
+423 EDVSTASLKE
-433 KVNQHDS
+433 KTDKQDE
-440 RIQTLEETAENGLK
+440 RIKSLEDAAENGLK
-454 FVSVTAL
+454 VESVTAL
-461 PDNPDPNTV
+461 PALPDANTI
-470 YFIQGE
+470 YLIQG
-476 VTVT
+476 TVG

>member
-1 MIKVWNKVKSAYF
+1 MLKVGNKVKSAYF
-14 DESENKHLIV
+14 DESENKHLV
-24 KFPEINLTLTHS
+24 VTFPEINLTLKHS
-36 QIRKESMEI
+36 QIKKESMEI
-45 KEAILDQ
+45 NEAILDQ

-66 LQISRIKK
+66 LQISSIKK

-92 KPVKLFSGI
+92 KPVKLFSGF

-122 YSLADEDVTTWFN
+122 YSLADEDVTSWFRTQV
-135 AQMIMLAAGKKIT
+135 AYLKMGKKLT
-148 IKQFRNSLFAYLGI
+148 IKKFRNDLFVFLGI
-162 TQAKRTLVNDS
+162 AQKKRTLANDS
-173 LSIKRLAELEEVDE
+173 FSIKQLVNMVDNNEEDA
-187 GKEEE
+187 
-192 TDEEEQEKIYAL
+192 DEEEQEKIYAL
-204 ALIKA
+204 DLIKA

-221 RNGKFDYRRL
+221 RNGEMDYRRL
-231 GIGEESDDSA
+231 GVEDEDDGA
-241 YPGVDPNDKTN
+241 YPGVDPDDKTN

-261 IGVTDLLTDSTFYP
+261 IGVTDIITDSTFYP

-283 DYDVHGITR
+283 DYDVHGITK

-299 DTKAGYAGS
+299 DTKAGYAGTE
-308 DKKYKYIVQ
+308 KKYKYIVQ
-317 GNRFTLGAT
+317 GNRFTLGTT
-326 KEEKSQIAAAI
+326 KEEKREIATAI
-337 MKKVQGI
+337 LNKVQGV

-359 EVGDPVQFYV
+359 EVGDPVQIYV

-413 RRFVSDLGVR
+413 RRFVSDLGIR
-423 EDVSNEKLKE
+423 EDVSTASLKE
-433 KVNQHDS
+433 KTDKQDE
-440 RIQTLEETAENGLK
+440 RIKSLEDAAETGLK
-454 FVSVTAL
+454 VESVTAL
-461 PDNPDPNTV
+461 PASPDANTI
-470 YFIQGE
+470 YLIQG
-476 VTVT
+476 TVG

>member
-1 MIKVWNKVKSAYF
+1 MLKVWNKVKSAYF

-24 KFPEINLTLTHS
+24 TFPEINLTLTRS
-36 QIRKESMEI
+36 QIRKETMEI

-66 LQISRIKK
+66 LQISSIKK

-101 VDSDERTG
+101 VDSDNRTG
-109 NKRSKEIIAYDMM
+109 NKKSKEIKAYDMM
-122 YSLADEDVTTWFN
+122 YSLADTDVTTWFKTQV
-135 AQMIMLAAGKKIT
+135 AYLKMGKKLT
-148 IKQFRNSLFAYLGI
+148 VKKFRNELFAFIGLA
-162 TQAKRTLVNDS
+162 QKKRTLANDS
-173 LSIKRLAELEEVDE
+173 FSIKQLVNLVGTE
-187 GKEEE
+187 
-192 TDEEEQEKIYAL
+192 DEEEADEEEEEKIYAL
-204 ALIKA
+204 DLIKA

-221 RNGKFDYRRL
+221 RNGEMDYRRL
-231 GIGEESDDSA
+231 GVEDEDDGA
-241 YPGVDPNDKTN
+241 YPGVDPDDKTN

-261 IGVTDLLTDSTFYP
+261 IGVTDIITDSTFYP

-308 DKKYKYIVQ
+308 DKKYKYITQ
-317 GNRFTLGAT
+317 GNRFTLGTT
-326 KEEKSQIAAAI
+326 KEEKREIAAAI
-337 MKKVQGI
+337 LNKVQGV

-369 YDFEQSDKQKKDV
+369 YDFEESDRQKKDV

-423 EDVSNEKLKE
+423 EDVSTAALKE
-433 KVNQHDS
+433 QADKQDE
-440 RIQTLEETAENGLK
+440 RIKSLEDAADTGLK
-454 FVSVTAL
+454 VESVTAL
-461 PDNPDPNTV
+461 PASPDSNTI
-470 YFIQGE
+470 YLIQG
-476 VTVT
+476 TVG